1 MTKLKSSIFDN
12 LAVVLGVACLGLI
25 IVAGLMLAAHCYVWL
40 KYGYWEPYSVSTLLF
55 DLKLGLPTIPRVQP
69 LQRMIELA
77 ASMPAWACLTA
88 LAGLCYVAGKLL
100 TNLAGQRS
108 RSRQSR

>member
-25 IVAGLMLAAHCYVWL
+25 IVAGLMLEAQFYVWL

-77 ASMPAWACLTA
+77 ASMPARACLTA
-88 LAGLCYVAGKLL
+88 LAGLCFVAGKLL